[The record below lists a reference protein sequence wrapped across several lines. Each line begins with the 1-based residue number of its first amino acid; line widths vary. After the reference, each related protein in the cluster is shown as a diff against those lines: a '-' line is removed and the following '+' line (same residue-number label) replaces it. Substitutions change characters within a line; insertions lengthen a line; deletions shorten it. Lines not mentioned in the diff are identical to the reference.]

1 MEENR
6 GPEDDATMESSGS
19 SSNASMASLDHQ
31 FLVGAPAPPPDP
43 LDPQSP
49 LEPEWHLD
57 LAAVGTMVHNKL
69 LRDMSVGELQA
80 AFQYVT
86 GWRVYHQ
93 RLRRIH
99 VRTMIPARR
108 RSQLGRDEGL
118 PHLFRSEDLWASEH
132 NMVYHLSEEARWQF
146 IQARVQAFL
155 LDRIGPNN
163 LPVYLREYPEWVAEL
178 L

>member
-6 GPEDDATMESSGS
+6 RPEDDAVMGSSGS
-19 SSNASMASLDHQ
+19 SSDASMASLDCQ

-49 LEPEWHLD
+49 FEPERCLD

-80 AFQYVT
+80 AFQYIT

-93 RLRRIH
+93 RMRRIH
-99 VRTMIPARR
+99 VRTMILARR
-108 RSQLGRDEGL
+108 RS
-118 PHLFRSEDLWASEH
+118 
-132 NMVYHLSEEARWQF
+132 
-146 IQARVQAFL
+146 
-155 LDRIGPNN
+155 
-163 LPVYLREYPEWVAEL
+163 
-178 L
+178 